1 MKKEG
6 ANALLVAI
14 QRVDWEFVCCVATA
28 ALLSA
33 LATACAFA
41 LQPPGGVILDDRL
54 YAAAMGV
61 AVLPAVLASWVKAI
75 MEGRLP
81 SRPGGEPRH
90 AHISGW
96 SFLLIALAV
105 SIIVGLATWA
115 ATGGEATR
123 ETIDSEW
130 GIVIVFGLAIAFTAA
145 AISPGLNLAQRTS
158 GLTRLVGRLIS
169 PFGGLLSTFDSLLV
183 FVVAGSAGATR
194 DNTWVRYALLAATL
208 VPCGVL
214 GYTLDAPWGLIPIA
228 WGFLVAISMS
238 RRWAWIEDD
247 RELAMLNRKFAGSH
261 LRIGF
266 KQDMRDEALLSF
278 MSMFFLI
285 PLALRQAQ
293 ITAIDNSF
301 PLFSVDRETAK
312 NLWLWIS
319 FFGTELAKAVPFV
332 DWAEIYHVGGSDD
345 NIVRS
350 PAAQHFVFGTRILVD
365 LVFLAALLQAL
376 SISARNSKQRELF
389 YGRTLDRLDP
399 FIEPQEFKQLVTRS
413 DGKWVAIDAQ
423 VKSFPPYDRVRIAE
437 LLSDTQPAYM
447 RVAADAI
454 RKEQGGATSSELH
467 AELLD
472 RASKLRDG
480 GENVTREDV
489 MQTVLSIRTAGPE
502 RDINKLDETRL
513 KLNGVARAIDLRSQ
527 IMRLIIDAP
536 SSAER
541 TRALMN
547 ALIGPNQDYLGQVRA
562 LAIAGLSDAAANNEP
577 GVLAAI
583 RDRAE
588 SDSATVRE
596 KQEAS
601 ALLRRLER
609 A

>member
-6 ANALLVAI
+6 GNALLAAV
-14 QRVDWEFVCCVATA
+14 QRVDWEFVCCA
-28 ALLSA
+28 ASA
-33 LATACAFA
+33 LMFSGLATARVLNLAPAGVPAGDWVWTVA
-41 LQPPGGVILDDRL
+41 L
-54 YAAAMGV
+54 GV
-61 AVLPAVLASWVKAI
+61 AASPAIIASWVKAI
-75 MEGRLP
+75 LDKRLP
-81 SRPGGEPRH
+81 ARPGGEPRH

-96 SFLLIALAV
+96 SFLLIALAA
-105 SIIVGLATWA
+105 SIIIGLATWA
-115 ATGGEATR
+115 ATGGERTR

-130 GIVIVFGLAIAFTAA
+130 GIVIVFGLAIAFTVAA
-145 AISPGLNLAQRTS
+145 VSPGLNLARRAS
-158 GLTRLVGRLIS
+158 GATQTIGKIIS
-169 PFGGLLSTFDSLLV
+169 PFGRLLSIFDSLLV

-194 DNTWVRYALLAATL
+194 ESAWLRYLLLAAVL
-208 VPCGVL
+208 VPCGML
-214 GYTLDAPWGLIPIA
+214 GYTLAPPWGLIPIA

-293 ITAIDNSF
+293 ITALDNSF
-301 PLFSVDRETAK
+301 PLFSVSRAEAE

-332 DWAEIYHVGGSDD
+332 DWAEVYHVGGSDD
-345 NIVRS
+345 NIVQS

-389 YGRTLDRLDP
+389 YGGTLDRLDP
-399 FIEPQEFKQLVTRS
+399 FIEPQEFKQLVTRA
-413 DGKWVAIDAQ
+413 DGKWQAIDAQ
-423 VKSFPPYDRVRIAE
+423 IKAFPPYDRVRVAE
-437 LLSDTQPAYM
+437 LLGDTQQPAYM
-447 RVAADAI
+447 HVAADAL

-467 AELLD
+467 NELLD
-472 RASKLRDG
+472 RATKLRDG
-480 GENVTREDV
+480 GENVSREDV
-489 MQTVLSIRTAGPE
+489 MQVALSIRAAGPE
-502 RDINKLDETRL
+502 RDVNRLEETRL
-513 KLNGVARAIDLRSQ
+513 KLNGVPRAIDLRSQ
-527 IMRLIIDAP
+527 VIRLLIDAP

-547 ALIGPNQDYLGQVRA
+547 AIVGPNQDYLGQVRT
-562 LAIAGLSDAAANNEP
+562 LAISGLAEAAANDEP
-577 GVLAAI
+577 GVVAAI
-583 RDRAE
+583 RERAG

-596 KQEAS
+596 KQEAN
-601 ALLRRLER
+601 AVLRRLGKT
-609 A
+609 

>member
-1 MKKEG
+1 MKSEG
-6 ANALLVAI
+6 GNALLAAV
-14 QRVDWEFVCCVATA
+14 QRVDWELVCCAASALMFA
-28 ALLSA
+28 ALSTANA
-33 LATACAFA
+33 LDFRPFA
-41 LQPPGGVILDDRL
+41 AAAGDEWWAAALGLAALPAILAAWIKAILD
-54 YAAAMGV
+54 
-61 AVLPAVLASWVKAI
+61 
-75 MEGRLP
+75 GRLP
-81 SRPGGEPRH
+81 ARPGGEPRH

-105 SIIVGLATWA
+105 SIIIGLATWA
-115 ATGGEATR
+115 ATGGEQTK

-130 GIVIVFGLAIAFTAA
+130 GIVIVFGLALAFTAA
-145 AISPGLNLAQRTS
+145 AISPGLNLVQRTS
-158 GLTRLVGRLIS
+158 GFTRAVGGLIAPFGRL
-169 PFGGLLSTFDSLLV
+169 LSIFDSVLV

-194 DNTWVRYALLAATL
+194 ENTWLRYLMLAAVL
-208 VPCGVL
+208 IPCGAL
-214 GYTLDAPWGLIPIA
+214 GYTMEAPWGLIPIG

-293 ITAIDNSF
+293 ITALDNTF
-301 PLFSVDRETAK
+301 PLFSVNREDAE

-345 NIVRS
+345 NIVQS

-376 SISARNSKQRELF
+376 AISARNSKQRELF
-389 YGRTLDRLDP
+389 YGGTLDRLDP
-399 FIEPQEFKQLVTRS
+399 FIEPQEFKNLVSRLE
-413 DGKWVAIDAQ
+413 GKWQAVEAR
-423 VKSFPPYDRVRIAE
+423 VKAFPRYDRVRVAE
-437 LLSDTQPAYM
+437 LLSDSQQPGYM
-447 RVAADAI
+447 RVAADAL
-454 RKEQGGATSSELH
+454 RKEQGGATSTELH

-472 RASKLRDG
+472 RATKLRDG
-480 GENVTREDV
+480 GENVSREDV
-489 MQTVLSIRTAGPE
+489 MQVVLSIRAAGAE

-527 IMRLIIDAP
+527 IIRLVIDAP
-536 SSAER
+536 NGPAR

-547 ALIGPNQDYLGQVRA
+547 ALVGPNQDYLGQVRA
-562 LAIAGLSDAAANNEP
+562 LAIAGLSDAAANDEP

-583 RDRAE
+583 RDRATSE
-588 SDSATVRE
+588 AATVRE
-596 KQEAS
+596 KQEAN
-601 ALLRRLER
+601 ALLRRLGK